1 MEENNACF
9 MVLEND
15 PTIARAF
22 LFIVN
27 FVEEASFL
35 IAREMVSNRNDIKYW
50 KKMSKVDPFFAT
62 LYKYYVNLYR
72 RIWRQFQLAY
82 TDENIDQNLV
92 VIRAHFLDLAQ
103 AMETVA
109 DISAELKL
117 AMIEIDRLN
126 PVYIEHGRVLF
137 RDDVIEQ
144 CLAIA
149 RGHLVNSM
157 TRIRSIFKSL
167 PAQSV
172 VSTLSWTKLNL
183 AASSPYFDALLSR
196 WSPDHYH
203 QRRPS
208 LHDIS
213 EAFPPAHGLA
223 RMSSLQST
231 MSTKDD
237 DMELHLLLTD
247 IQRMSDTF
255 ITCANKTYPLDS
267 VRADHRRPSLFERYW
282 LPNLVLLAG
291 SVYLGREL
299 VLRLHDGSLQQ
310 LLISSYQSLS
320 RRLTEHILGPMRNFL
335 KEIFDTIRRQQDG
348 MVTREDLQQSQET
361 LNRMLDDFVKV
372 HKDGAYSGYGYS
384 GLKSQIQTLT
394 GSTSKQAPGEGISSP
409 NAANAGTSSSSTG
422 STSGS
427 TSGSSGSRGQSMP
440 SPSNNSL
447 TTDAIM
453 EILMRN
459 YESELKTPVTGFL
472 FGNLMTTMLIQ
483 MQKLKVHT
491 EAALLTMDQVLASNQ
506 LTMAGTAAM
515 PALITFSVCGYWF
528 YRLVVPPPPK
538 PGKQTISIR
547 LAMSDVERSLQDVYG
562 GGRVRDSDSG
572 AGLLCGTCRAPSAQ
586 FLAVSDTSSSR
597 GPPLQGSLR
606 EHSAITLRPEFN
618 ASYQTSEKSSRNTQT
633 QPVSAKQS
641 QKGQV
646 SFSPNVSFSADV
658 VLTDETYFGNLDYT
672 PRALPKP
679 TTVRNMAAEA
689 EASDTQRA
697 NAGEGI
703 TSYYDTWQSSLPREN
718 ESAFRIS
725 NMHARGLLRFH
736 MCQLQLQA
744 KKLFVR
750 DQIRWGHHLRELLRW
765 TVGTT
770 GRWAQYLFPHSTLFS
785 NLIASP
791 RITVS
796 AAYQALTAEDEAEA
810 TIGPNE
816 YASLCRDLQILLAPD
831 FLACGCKKLATAQRM
846 RVSYQCLIPPA
857 R

>member
-1 MEENNACF
+1 

-35 IAREMVSNRNDIKYW
+35 IAREMVANRNDIKYW

-72 RIWRQFQLAY
+72 RLWRQFQLAY

-92 VIRAHFLDLAQ
+92 VLRAHFLDLAQ
-103 AMETVA
+103 AMETLA

-117 AMIEIDRLN
+117 AMIEIDRLH
-126 PVYIEHGRVLF
+126 PVHIEHGRVLF
-137 RDDVIEQ
+137 RDEAIDQ

-172 VSTLSWTKLNL
+172 ISTLSWSKLSSV
-183 AASSPYFDALLSR
+183 ASLPYIDALLSR
-196 WSPDHYH
+196 WSSDNY
-203 QRRPS
+203 QRRHRPS
-208 LHDIS
+208 LHDIT

-231 MSTKDD
+231 MSTGDD
-237 DMELHLLLTD
+237 DMELNLLLSD

-255 ITCANKTYPLDS
+255 VACANKPYPLDS
-267 VRADHRRPSLFERYW
+267 VRSDHRRPSFFERYW

-291 SVYLGREL
+291 SVYMGREL
-299 VLRLHDGSLQQ
+299 VLRLRDGSLQQ
-310 LLISSYQSLS
+310 LVAASYQRLS
-320 RRLTEHILGPMRNFL
+320 EGLMEHILEPLRNFL
-335 KEIFDTIRRQQDG
+335 KEIFETIRRRQDG
-348 MVTREDLQQSQET
+348 MVTREDLLQSQET
-361 LNRMLDDFVKV
+361 LNRMLDDFVKA
-372 HKDGAYSGYGYS
+372 HKDGGAYGGYGYS
-384 GLKSQIQTLT
+384 GLKSQIQTLIGNSKVPGGAVAGQAS
-394 GSTSKQAPGEGISSP
+394 GSAP
-409 NAANAGTSSSSTG
+409 SSSSM
-422 STSGS
+422 SV
-427 TSGSSGSRGQSMP
+427 SGSSDASQP
-440 SPSNNSL
+440 LPNNSL

-453 EILMRN
+453 EILMKN

-515 PALITFSVCGYWF
+515 PALITFSVCGFWL
-528 YRLVVPPPPK
+528 YRLIVPPPSK
-538 PGKQTISIR
+538 PGKQTVSIR

-562 GGRVRDSDSG
+562 GGRVRDSGSG
-572 AGLLCGTCRAPSAQ
+572 AGLLCATCRAPSAQ
-586 FLAVSDTSSSR
+586 FLAVSDTTSTR
-597 GPPLQGSLR
+597 GPQLHGSALVR
-606 EHSAITLRPEFN
+606 EDSTVTLRPEFN
-618 ASYQTSEKSSRNTQT
+618 TPYRAPEQSVVRDTPAPLT
-633 QPVSAKQS
+633 SAKRS
-641 QKGQV
+641 QKGSV
-646 SFSPNVSFSADV
+646 SFSSTVHFGPDV
-658 VLTDETYFGNLDYT
+658 VHGDETYFGNLDYT

-679 TTVRNMAAEA
+679 ATVRNMAAEA
-689 EASDTQRA
+689 EASDTERA
-697 NAGEGI
+697 IAGEGI

-718 ESAFRIS
+718 ELALRAST
-725 NMHARGLLRFH
+725 MHARGLLRFH
-736 MCQLQLQA
+736 LCQLQLQA

-750 DQIRWGHHLRELLRW
+750 DQIRWGHHVRELLRW
-765 TVGTT
+765 TVGTL
-770 GRWAQYLFPHSTLFS
+770 GRWAQYLFPHSSLS
-785 NLIASP
+785 GSLVANP

-796 AAYQALTAEDEAEA
+796 AAYQALTAEDEAEVA
-810 TIGPNE
+810 VEPNE